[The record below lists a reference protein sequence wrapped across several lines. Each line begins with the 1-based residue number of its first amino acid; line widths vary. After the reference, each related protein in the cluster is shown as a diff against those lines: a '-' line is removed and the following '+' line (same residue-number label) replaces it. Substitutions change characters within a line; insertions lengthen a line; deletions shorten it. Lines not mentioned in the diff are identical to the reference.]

1 MGCHSQVLSKCLS
14 ALAAARRL
22 HKLCENNCKGGKSGV
37 CVIIFDGMG
46 RDIWFSCWSDHE
58 KTIFGAIEE
67 AIYLLNRNDL
77 SKSKWVEEHC
87 KSAGPAVL

>member
-1 MGCHSQVLSKCLS
+1 M
-14 ALAAARRL
+14 
-22 HKLCENNCKGGKSGV
+22 

-77 SKSKWVEEHC
+77 SKSKW
-87 KSAGPAVL
+87 AGGRFAKVWAGSFAG